1 MPSTPSLVHDVTS
14 GNNGY
19 QGDGYNAAKG
29 WDYPTGWG
37 SFVMSNLA
45 SYVNSHSFGQ

>member
-1 MPSTPSLVHDVTS
+1 VHDVTS

-19 QGDGYNAAKG
+19 GGYGYKATKG

-37 SFVMSNLA
+37 TVDIAKLA
-45 SYVNSHSFGQ
+45 SYIKAHTFAH